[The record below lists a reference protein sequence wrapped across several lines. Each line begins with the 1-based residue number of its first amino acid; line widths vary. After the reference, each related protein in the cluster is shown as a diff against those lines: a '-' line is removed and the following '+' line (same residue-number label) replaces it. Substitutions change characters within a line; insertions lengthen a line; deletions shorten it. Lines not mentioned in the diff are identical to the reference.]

1 MLLFNKKV
9 VYLFVFEEK
18 ILYICTR
25 KMKSLEEAILEVKAY
40 AELNG
45 IEDVETLIAKCLTDG
60 LNILKYGTSPKDN
73 FRREHGI
80 QPKEPEEDVQKEE
93 KAVQEKKKRI
103 VRTIKE
109 KR

>member
-1 MLLFNKKV
+1 
-9 VYLFVFEEK
+9 
-18 ILYICTR
+18 
-25 KMKSLEEAILEVKAY
+25 MKSLEEAISEVKEY

-45 IEDVETLIAKCLTDG
+45 IEDVEELIVKCLMDG
-60 LNILKYGTSPKDN
+60 LNILKYGTSPRDN

-80 QPKEPEEDVQKEE
+80 QPKEPKEDVVEE
-93 KAVQEKKKRI
+93 KTVQEKKKRI

>member
-1 MLLFNKKV
+1 
-9 VYLFVFEEK
+9 
-18 ILYICTR
+18 
-25 KMKSLEEAILEVKAY
+25 MKSLEEAISEVKVY

-45 IEDVETLIAKCLTDG
+45 IENVEELIVKCLTDG

-80 QPKEPEEDVQKEE
+80 QPKEPEEDTVVKE
-93 KAVQEKKKRI
+93 KTVQEKKKRI